1 MSWRK
6 RKCVWQV
13 TQERTPHLSMVDR
26 IPYSGCFLS
35 YNLQARSRPLILP
48 SRKETHM
55 RKRPIELKF
64 RLSEDEYV
72 LLQKNLAETGMSRN
86 AYLVRLITGAQIYP
100 KDQLIQL
107 NLEYSIMN
115 RLIRGIGTNINQ
127 LAKISNTNRQAPSAK
142 LLADMSQDVRVMK
155 SNLDDLWE
163 ETRKN
168 LWQS

>member
-1 MSWRK
+1 MS
-6 RKCVWQV
+6 WQV
-13 TQERTPHLSMVDR
+13 TQKRS
-26 IPYSGCFLS
+26 PYRWHGTAAYCYYLF

-48 SRKETHM
+48 SRKETRM
-55 RKRPIELKF
+55 RKRRIELKF
-64 RLSEDEYV
+64 RLSEKEFAA
-72 LLQKNLAETGMSRN
+72 LQRGMAEAGFVNRN

-107 NLEYSIMN
+107 NLEFSIMN

-155 SNLDDLWE
+155 SNLDELWE

>member
-1 MSWRK
+1 
-6 RKCVWQV
+6 
-13 TQERTPHLSMVDR
+13 
-26 IPYSGCFLS
+26 
-35 YNLQARSRPLILP
+35 
-48 SRKETHM
+48 M
-55 RKRPIELKF
+55 RKRRIELKF
-64 RLSEDEYV
+64 RLSEEEFAA
-72 LLQKNLAETGMSRN
+72 LQRGMAEAGFVNRN

-100 KDQLIQL
+100 KDQLVQL

-155 SNLDDLWE
+155 TNLDDLWE
-163 ETRKN
+163 ETRRN

>member
-1 MSWRK
+1 
-6 RKCVWQV
+6 
-13 TQERTPHLSMVDR
+13 
-26 IPYSGCFLS
+26 
-35 YNLQARSRPLILP
+35 
-48 SRKETHM
+48 M

-115 RLIRGIGTNINQ
+115 RLIRGIGTNITQ

-163 ETRKN
+163 ETHKN

>member
-1 MSWRK
+1 MS
-6 RKCVWQV
+6 WQV
-13 TQERTPHLSMVDR
+13 TQERTPHLTMGDR
-26 IPYSGCFLS
+26 IPYHGCFLS
-35 YNLQARSRPLILP
+35 YNLQGPFLAFDPP

-72 LLQKNLAETGMSRN
+72 LLQKNLAEAGMSRN
-86 AYLVRLITGAQIYP
+86 AYLVRLITGAQLYP

-107 NLEYSIMN
+107 NLEFSIMN

-127 LAKISNTNRQAPSAK
+127 LAKISNTNRQAPSVK
-142 LLADMSQDVRVMK
+142 LLLDMSQDVRVMK

>member
-1 MSWRK
+1 
-6 RKCVWQV
+6 
-13 TQERTPHLSMVDR
+13 
-26 IPYSGCFLS
+26 
-35 YNLQARSRPLILP
+35 
-48 SRKETHM
+48 M
-55 RKRPIELKF
+55 RKRPHELKF
-64 RLSEDEYV
+64 RLSDSEFAI
-72 LLQKNLAETGMSRN
+72 LQKGMVDAGFTNRN

-155 SNLDDLWE
+155 TNLDDLWE
-163 ETRKN
+163 ETRRN

>member
-1 MSWRK
+1 MS
-6 RKCVWQV
+6 WQV

-48 SRKETHM
+48 SRKETRM

-64 RLSEDEYV
+64 RLSEDEYA
-72 LLQKNLAETGMSRN
+72 LLQKNLAEAGMNRN
-86 AYLVRLITGAQIYP
+86 AYLVRLITGAQLYP

-107 NLEYSIMN
+107 NLEFSIMN

-155 SNLDDLWE
+155 NNLDDLWE